1 MTPDE
6 QKQLSALL
14 FDLVPADGSSV
25 GNVTLIEKLR
35 ESAKSKL
42 SFDVTDENYWEVR
55 NALILQGVIEKGRG
69 RGGSVYRVSDVAAK
83 DVKAQKTKIKESDL
97 YSAVGQYIEK
107 TWVKDNSIS
116 QFVVEKT
123 ASQGKRKT
131 GGRWTRP
138 DFALVALKSFPYIP
152 GKILELIT
160 FEVKPADDYRIE
172 GVFET
177 AAQSRF
183 SNKAYL
189 MIYLPS
195 GIPATEDFKRVE
207 RECERFGLGL
217 IVFTDP
223 EDWNTYETVQEP
235 ERRIPDPAD
244 VNSFIATQLSKD
256 NQTRVLEMVK

>member
-1 MTPDE
+1 VTPE
-6 QKQLSALL
+6 EHKQLSGLL
-14 FDLVPADGSSV
+14 FEFVPTDGTSV

-35 ESAKSKL
+35 QAAKSKL
-42 SFDVTDENYWEVR
+42 SFALTDEDYWEVR
-55 NALILQGVIEKGRG
+55 NALIVQGLIEKGRG
-69 RGGSVYRVSDVAAK
+69 RGGSVYRVKDVAAK
-83 DVKAQKTKIKESDL
+83 EAKAPKTKIREADL
-97 YSAVGQYIEK
+97 YAAVGQYIEK
-107 TWVKDNSIS
+107 TWVKDNGIS

-131 GGRWTRP
+131 GGKWTRP

-152 GKILELIT
+152 GKVLELIT

-189 MIYLPS
+189 MIYMPN

-235 ERRIPDPAD
+235 DRKIADPAD